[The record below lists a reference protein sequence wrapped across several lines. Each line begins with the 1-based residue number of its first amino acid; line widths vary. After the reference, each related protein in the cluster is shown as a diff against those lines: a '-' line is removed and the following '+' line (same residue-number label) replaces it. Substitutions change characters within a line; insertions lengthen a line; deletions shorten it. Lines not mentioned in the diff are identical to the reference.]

1 MILKKELLKLRGYT
15 IMMNRSIRFFTL
27 IVLCSLNSALHADFE
42 SLHFAYNHA
51 GKIAAEG
58 CVGAYAAYRFGN
70 TLKKKA
76 RKHAPL
82 LIGGTITCYVLYK
95 YTRDE
100 ELRQLTINGF
110 REVLKGINQLRA
122 DVANGFAR
130 VENQLNEIQRRQD
143 VLGKKS
149 DRNSQQ
155 IGRNGQMLEAW
166 LRHVG
171 LENEIP
177 PPIESQVPTLNTI
190 PVTIH
195 DTNIQPDEVNFQASG
210 SGGYVERGL
219 NWVTQNS
226 PASLAQFINRF
237 T

>member
-51 GKIAAEG
+51 GKIAAAG

-95 YTRDE
+95 CARDE
-100 ELRQLTINGF
+100 ELKQLTINGF

-130 VENQLNEIQRRQD
+130 VENRLDDIQRGQD
-143 VLGKKS
+143 VLDQKL

-155 IGRNGQMLEAW
+155 THRVEYMMEVLSKN
-166 LRHVG
+166 HG
-171 LENEIP
+171 LEKEIP
-177 PPIESQVPTLNTI
+177 SSVASEIPNLNTI

-210 SGGYVERGL
+210 GYVERGL
-219 NWVTQNS
+219 NWFTQNS
-226 PASLAQFINRF
+226 PAPLEQFINRF